1 MDIKNVFLY
10 EDIERED
17 LGDGVSRKILAYS
30 QNLMTVEVNFEEG
43 AIGAMHSH
51 PHEQITYVLEGEF
64 EFDIGGEKTI
74 VKAGDTL
81 YKQSNIE
88 HGAVCLKK
96 GKLLDIF
103 TPHRADFIK
112 K

>member
-1 MDIKNVFLY
+1 MDIKNIFLY
-10 EDIERED
+10 KDIEGED
-17 LGDGVSRKILAYS
+17 LGKGISRKILAYN
-30 QNLMTVEVNFEEG
+30 QNLMTVEVSFEEG
-43 AIGAMHSH
+43 AIGEMHSH

-64 EFDIGGEKTI
+64 EFDIDGKKST

-96 GKLLDIF
+96 GRLLDIF
-103 TPHRADFIK
+103 TPHRADFVK
-112 K
+112 